1 VSYNPQITEKEKHY
15 VEKKEKQLKDRG
27 ELDIIVSSLKDVGA
41 LHIGLSYLNN
51 QE

>member
-1 VSYNPQITEKEKHY
+1 VNPNPQITEKEKRY
-15 VEKKEKQLKDRG
+15 VERKEKQLKDRG

-51 QE
+51 